1 MKTFKHIL
9 VPTDFE
15 PASRDALEHAV
26 GIAKSFNARV
36 TLLHVWE
43 VPIYPYM
50 DFMLNTTLISR
61 VEEAATQRLGSALE
75 QLRQELPSASAAL
88 KHGMPSGTILD
99 AIDELEPDL
108 IVMGTHG
115 RQGVSHALLGSTA
128 EKVVRSSKVPVL
140 TVHAAPVSAAQE
152 RAR

>member
-1 MKTFKHIL
+1 MKAFKHIL

-26 GIAKSFNARV
+26 SIAKRFDARV

-61 VEEAATQRLGSALE
+61 VEDAATQRLASSLE
-75 QLRQELPSASAAL
+75 QLQKEVPGASAVL

-99 AIDELEPDL
+99 AIDEIEPDL

-115 RQGVSHALLGSTA
+115 RHGVSRTFLGSVA

-140 TVHAAPVSAAQE
+140 TVHASKPQ
-152 RAR
+152 